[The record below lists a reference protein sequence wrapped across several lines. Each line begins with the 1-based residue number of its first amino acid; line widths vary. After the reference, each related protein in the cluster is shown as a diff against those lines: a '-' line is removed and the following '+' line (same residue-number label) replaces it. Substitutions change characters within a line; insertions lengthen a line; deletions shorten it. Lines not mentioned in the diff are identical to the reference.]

1 MPNDQKDDTSLAE
14 SKDANSPDTWPSRTS
29 PVLASPTNMPSPTEE
44 QIPAGDCSD
53 NSSGASS
60 TPSTHRNEE
69 PGPTEGQM
77 NNTSRS
83 STGKT
88 ERESVHG
95 RAVPVMPTRRNTE
108 HYTNGLAA
116 LTSQPPAPGN
126 RGLTRDHM
134 PPVNSLDFDQHP
146 NPISLL
152 PSANSEGMGFDL
164 NPRVEQNGMEN
175 YDSVNRSSPHS
186 RSSTI
191 RSHPTS
197 PTAHCRDRSSPQ
209 PDKG

>member
-1 MPNDQKDDTSLAE
+1 LRLRLSNLRVSTE
-14 SKDANSPDTWPSRTS
+14 
-29 PVLASPTNMPSPTEE
+29 SPTRDAEAVNPTNRDMASQSGSMEHALGPT
-44 QIPAGDCSD
+44 PAGEHLGFGEF
-53 NSSGASS
+53 SS
-60 TPSTHRNEE
+60 
-69 PGPTEGQM
+69 Q
-77 NNTSRS
+77 
-83 STGKT
+83 
-88 ERESVHG
+88 
-95 RAVPVMPTRRNTE
+95 TRRNGADDHGTANTPE
-108 HYTNGLAA
+108 PSPASDHSEPVSHEQTGNNLTTSGVDLETLDPAA
-116 LTSQPPAPGN
+116 AGRVGSLPQPEEDGN
-126 RGLTRDHM
+126 H
-134 PPVNSLDFDQHP
+134 QHP

-175 YDSVNRSSPHS
+175 YDSANHSSPHS